1 MKIGL
6 VLEGGGMRGMFT
18 AGVLD
23 VLMDE
28 NIWVDGIVSVS
39 AGALFGANYPSRQRG
54 RVIRYNLKYINDK
67 RYIGLR
73 SLLTTGNIINK
84 EFAFYE
90 VPVTLDPFDNAAF
103 KASAIDFYVTLTN
116 VESGLAEYVK
126 ITDVF
131 AQMELLR
138 ATSAMPFVSKMIE
151 FNGNKYLDGGIADS
165 IPLTY
170 CQSLGYDKII
180 VILTRP
186 FDYRKTAA
194 NRYFINAFYRKYPNL
209 VDTLSRR
216 HLDYNRRVEE
226 IIRLHQ
232 QNWIFV
238 IRPSVSLPIG
248 RIEKDLNKIQAM
260 YELGVNDGIRELDNL
275 TRYLNHSA

>member
-116 VESGLAEYVK
+116 VETGLAEYLKVS
-126 ITDVF
+126 DVF

-194 NRYFINAFYRKYPNL
+194 NRYLINAFYRKYPNL

-232 QNWIFV
+232 QNRIFV
-238 IRPSVSLPIG
+238 IRPSMSLPIG